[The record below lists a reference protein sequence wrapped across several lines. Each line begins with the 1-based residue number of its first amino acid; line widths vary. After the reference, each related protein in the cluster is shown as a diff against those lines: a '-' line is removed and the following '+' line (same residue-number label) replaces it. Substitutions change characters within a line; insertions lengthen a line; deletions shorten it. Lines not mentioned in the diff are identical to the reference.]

1 MLATVPMSFFGYPA
15 AGFARVFSEGCFPV
29 LRFRASFGCQR
40 APLALQTCV
49 RSAAALRRSPPHP
62 LPPALP
68 PSPLQLR
75 HPNIVRCYQV
85 IDDPASDKLYLVL
98 EFAAGGQIV
107 HWQPEKG
114 SYAAGDTGLPLT
126 ETVARSYM
134 RDIILGLEYLHQS
147 NVAHRDMKPENL
159 LVTADGRCKITDF
172 GVSKMFD
179 EGSDGFVTD
188 TEGTHAYFSP
198 ESCSGKEY
206 SAYMDDVWGLGV
218 CLYAMVRMRC
228 ERACV
233 CMCVC
238 VCVCVCVLARGLLRS
253 R

>member
-1 MLATVPMSFFGYPA
+1 M
-15 AGFARVFSEGCFPV
+15 
-29 LRFRASFGCQR
+29 
-40 APLALQTCV
+40 
-49 RSAAALRRSPPHP
+49 
-62 LPPALP
+62 
-68 PSPLQLR
+68 
-75 HPNIVRCYQV
+75 RCYQV

-179 EGSDGFVTD
+179 EGSNGFVTD

-218 CLYAMVRMRC
+218 CLYAMVRMRR
-228 ERACV
+228 ERA
-233 CMCVC
+233 CVC
-238 VCVCVCVLARGLLRS
+238 VCVCVCVLAKGYLRS
-253 R
+253 RHDKSRLTIEGSPSQHRYCSTACVQNTNSYWSLTPPFALPYSPTPPPLFALPYPADGWQSAVLRQGNIDLV